1 MFSRLLSLF
10 HRCAAASLLISVF
23 YAYCAAQQP
32 QSVIQSALQLR
43 DPLGSGWELGDFD
56 GDHKT
61 DVALMQEVGRSKSG
75 YFYRVELKLSQG
87 GGSGSFT
94 FANTDALGV
103 TITAVDVDGDDD
115 LDLVIDGRFPAQRIG
130 VWINDS
136 RGVFTQNLRNLYS
149 VPEDRALHSFERD
162 LHQRQAIDETAS
174 RRLPACLT
182 DARFIRAALVPVRM
196 ERNTAVHCK
205 LQFEKGLQCLRGP
218 PTFPQQLSLPA

>member
-43 DPLGSGWELGDFD
+43 DPLGSGWALGDFD

-61 DVALMQEVGRSKSG
+61 DVALSQEVGRSKSG

-136 RGVFTQNLRNLYS
+136 RGVFPKIFVIFTPCRKI
-149 VPEDRALHSFERD
+149 ERCIPSS
-162 LHQRQAIDETAS
+162 AI
-174 RRLPACLT
+174 
-182 DARFIRAALVPVRM
+182 FIRGKRSMKP
-196 ERNTAVHCK
+196 
-205 LQFEKGLQCLRGP
+205 LRDVCP
-218 PTFPQQLSLPA
+218 PA